1 MDIILYGEQMTKN
14 SKNNDLSNIPRTE
27 SIKYIG
33 SKLKMLPYILRTI
46 SSLNDINTV
55 LDAFSGTTRVSQAL
69 SQLGYD
75 TDCNDISVLSECLG
89 KCYLL
94 ANNDYN
100 YYNEIITHLNNL
112 KPEYGWFSENYGG
125 NENDQ
130 KKPFQF
136 KNTMKLDAIRNEIDI
151 LNLSENDRCVIITSL
166 LLALDKV
173 DSTIGH
179 FSSYLK
185 SWSKRSYLDLY
196 LEVPNKFEIKTKN
209 NVFKEDVFSV
219 VKKHHDLVYFDPP
232 YGSNNEKMPASR
244 VRYDAYYHFW
254 KTVILNDKPELFGK
268 VNRRI
273 DSRDNVNPSVF
284 ESFRKNTENEYEALE
299 AIKKLVD
306 ETNSHYILLSYNSN
320 GRATEKELISMLN
333 NTGQLLNIFSI
344 DYKKNVMSNMCWT
357 NDWKSENNKNKEF
370 LFLLER

>member
-1 MDIILYGEQMTKN
+1 MNKN
-14 SKNNDLSNIPRTE
+14 SKNNDLSSIPNTE

-33 SKLKMLPYILRTI
+33 SKLKMLPYILKTI

-69 SQLGYD
+69 SQLGYN

-100 YYNEIITHLNNL
+100 YYNDIISHLNNL

-125 NENDQ
+125 KEDEQ
-130 KKPFQF
+130 KKPFQL
-136 KNTMKLDAIRNEIDI
+136 KNTMKLDAIRNEIDN
-151 LNLSENDRCVIITSL
+151 LNLSENDKCVIITSL

-185 SWSKRSYLDLY
+185 KWSKRSYLDLY

-273 DSRDNVNPSVF
+273 DSKDTVNPSVF

-299 AIKKLVD
+299 AIKKLVE
-306 ETNSHYILLSYNSN
+306 ETNSHYVLLSYNSN
-320 GRATEKELISMLN
+320 GRATERELISMLN
-333 NTGQLLNIFSI
+333 NTGQLLNIFLI